1 MLAHCRR
8 APGNP
13 WLAPAPP
20 EIGARYAQE
29 GRLAVAAPDKPTRPE
44 LAIPVPLI
52 IFGVLLVI
60 GLAAAWYLNR
70 PAPPSPGPVLTP
82 EARAYVKYLQLS
94 DTEMKAHKS
103 YLNQRLVEITGKITN
118 TGPRALRLVEINC
131 VFYDAYGQV
140 VLRQRVP
147 IVGRRAGGLKPGET
161 KPFRL
166 PFDEL
171 PESWNQGPP
180 QLVIAQIIFEDR

>member
-1 MLAHCRR
+1 M
-8 APGNP
+8 
-13 WLAPAPP
+13 PAAEKPS
-20 EIGARYAQE
+20 
-29 GRLAVAAPDKPTRPE
+29 GRSF
-44 LAIPVPLI
+44 PVPVPAI
-52 IFGVLLVI
+52 IFAVLVVI
-60 GLAAAWYLNR
+60 GLVAAWFLSR
-70 PAPPSPGPVLTP
+70 PAPPPPGPVLTQ
-82 EARAYVKYLQLS
+82 EARAYVKYLRLS

-103 YLNQRLVEITGKITN
+103 YLNQRVVEITGKITN

-131 VFYDAYGQV
+131 VFYDPYGQV

-147 IVGRRAGGLKPGET
+147 IVGRKGGGLKPGET

-166 PFDEL
+166 AFDEL